1 MNLDK
6 ILGKNIEGF
15 YLKKDSDF
23 NIISMI
29 IKIETVL
36 LEVFVNE
43 DTDTLKLKLISGD
56 EETYIKEYVKI
67 NFFDKIFMGKKIIS
81 YWKTQNHLGYFDVF
95 LIGLDEFIPSISF
108 SVISSQIKIGILNY
122 SEFETFSKN

>member
-1 MNLDK
+1 MCIRDSILVMNLDK

-23 NIISMI
+23 NIISII

-43 DTDTLKLKLISGD
+43 DTDTLKPVSYTHLDVYKRQPLLQSLILLK
-56 EETYIKEYVKI
+56 KEVWRKQ
-67 NFFDKIFMGKKIIS
+67 FTD
-81 YWKTQNHLGYFDVF
+81 WV
-95 LIGLDEFIPSISF
+95 
-108 SVISSQIKIGILNY
+108 
-122 SEFETFSKN
+122 